1 MTIRL
6 NLSTKDTSQYNN
18 EEQEPKYITIWFIEA
33 NSGILVSTFDLNGP
47 LLLLFVKA
55 VIVYVGFYFILVH
68 WFIEAHTRWLLFKIL
83 LEYYILRTELYLQ
96 HNYEHYC

>member
-6 NLSTKDTSQYNN
+6 KLSTKDTSQYNN

-47 LLLLFVKA
+47 LLLLFFKA
-55 VIVYVGFYFILVH
+55 VILHVGFYF
-68 WFIEAHTRWLLFKIL
+68 F
-83 LEYYILRTELYLQ
+83 
-96 HNYEHYC
+96 